1 MYKQCLTYAWHLSF
15 NSNLIEL
22 TKRQQFESE
31 MCTQN
36 ATGTTSIN
44 VRSRHR
50 NSQGNITMTY
60 DQEIKNKTAPCVL
73 NAAMANNRCSTVVTT
88 VTDVF
93 KCRQITQKIT
103 LRIPGPGGT
112 TKMKTDTIIVGCKV
126 VILD

>member
-36 ATGTTSIN
+36 ATGTTSID

-50 NSQGNITMTY
+50 NGQGNITMTY
-60 DQEIKNKTAPCVL
+60 DQTIKNKTAPCVL
-73 NAAMANNRCSTVVTT
+73 NAAMANNRCSTDVTN
-88 VTDVF
+88 VF
-93 KCRQITQKIT
+93 KCRQITQKIV
-103 LRIPGPGGT
+103 LHIPGPGGT

-126 VILD
+126 VIFG

>member
-60 DQEIKNKTAPCVL
+60 DQTIKNKTAPCVL
-73 NAAMANNRCSTVVTT
+73 NAAMANNRCSTTDVTN
-88 VTDVF
+88 VF

-103 LRIPGPGGT
+103 LHIPGPGGT

-126 VILD
+126 VIPG